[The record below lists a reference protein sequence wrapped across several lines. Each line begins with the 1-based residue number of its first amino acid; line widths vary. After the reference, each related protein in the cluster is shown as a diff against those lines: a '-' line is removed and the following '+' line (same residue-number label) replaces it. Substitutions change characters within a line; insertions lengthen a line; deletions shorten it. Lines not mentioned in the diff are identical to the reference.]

1 MFTHFHKC
9 VGQAQK
15 ANIPRKLNLS
25 VKGEKTLC
33 YNISLHLFAHSFF
46 PCQIYRRNEENCM
59 PNLLPATVTHN
70 QTRKT
75 FPKFTGCWFFFHN
88 LQILRKQCL
97 LLFGVAWERFLFLR
111 LIENT
116 RFSSKAL
123 SPDPE
128 FFSRDRISL
137 WVLCLV
143 FTFFLLSIE
152 ERRKNWMTLTH
163 KWKNKSFLPP
173 PTVFCFYPSNPSL
186 SFVLFQSRGCEFRFC
201 STYRS
206 FFWLWITGQKRPK
219 FWNFK

>member
-143 FTFFLLSIE
+143 FTFF
-152 ERRKNWMTLTH
+152 
-163 KWKNKSFLPP
+163 
-173 PTVFCFYPSNPSL
+173 FCHSKK
-186 SFVLFQSRGCEFRFC
+186 GEKIG
-201 STYRS
+201 
-206 FFWLWITGQKRPK
+206 WL
-219 FWNFK
+219 